1 MAAPTCTICSHPKR
15 HALEI
20 GLVHRVPLRVL
31 ATRYGASF
39 HALHRHRRN
48 HLSPATAAAILA
60 AAHPAEIDLEALRTS
75 EAEGL
80 LASLLQQRVRLMQ
93 QAELAMELGSLH
105 VAVSA
110 EGKITESLRL
120 TAQLTN
126 SLVQH
131 HSVSHSHV
139 LVSEDYLALRS
150 ALLAALRLHPAA
162 ARDVARVL
170 HELESKAAKDIRA
183 NPANGKALV
192 IEHQPSGA
200 VQ

>member
-1 MAAPTCTICSHPKR
+1 MFMIRSATPDRNLGRTHLHHLLASQAAR
-15 HALEI
+15 ARN
-20 GLVHRVPLRVL
+20 RV
-31 ATRYGASF
+31 GASGAPAGVGPPGT
-39 HALHRHRRN
+39 ALRS
-48 HLSPATAAAILA
+48 SPATAAAILA

-80 LASLLQQRVRLMQ
+80 LASLLQQRVSLMQ

-139 LVSEDYLALRS
+139 LVSEDYFPHAAHYLATLPWRPC
-150 ALLAALRLHPAA
+150 AVTGPVDLLHRL
-162 ARDVARVL
+162 L
-170 HELESKAAKDIRA
+170 
-183 NPANGKALV
+183 
-192 IEHQPSGA
+192 
-200 VQ
+200 